1 MFAKVRLPGLFRPSP
16 WGRWWR
22 RHPRFAHLALVREP
36 PSSYWTIPREYAD
49 LLERFMDGKLET
61 SSEDPSLEDFD
72 AGFREQRRAFW
83 SQTRAW
89 AKQRLGK
96 LGKDCPQAERR
107 TAKLH
112 ESLWVE
118 ELSVAVELHRCEV
131 LTGTL
136 PPLGDG
142 LFRLDISEIH
152 DRDPALVQS
161 LLKGVVVT
169 IHAQDQSFN
178 ASVQPGSDS
187 GRLIL
192 SAKPELAHAEGP
204 YKVRFKPHRFTQTAM
219 HRALESRRA
228 RQVLGEDP
236 GEEATNVAPDAQ
248 HATAAERSLPSAL
261 NSVQRRAL
269 AAAMTSISRLPV
281 VIWGPPGTGKS
292 TLAAYL
298 IWQLAQLPNKQV
310 LAAAPSNT
318 GADVL
323 CAKLAKLGMDPS
335 RMLRLNALGR
345 NQATVPEEVREFCFT
360 AARSDGHRGF
370 AVPPLDQLQ
379 AYRVIICTC
388 TCAAHIANVAN
399 RAGVSGWFSHVL
411 VDEAGEATEPETL
424 VPLQLVKDTGQVFL
438 LGDHF
443 QLGPLVLSSLA
454 VRLGKLDESMIERLA
469 NERFRAAQSGILGR
483 GWGLSVNA
491 LQILTTLVVLVVS
504 TIAPV
509 VATAYWVPMYTMEDT
524 FFLSVN
530 CMSANLRYPGLVLM
544 KMGSA
549 SRAVAL
555 TLLFLP
561 LVAEADVNGT
571 ALSTTADELTV
582 KQANLRQQV
591 KARLREADVNGTALA
606 AADENPVKQAILRQL
621 AKVQVDENI
630 ESDQVCWVSRHSL
643 WDCGLE
649 CYASSSH
656 EWRPCAS
663 KCAKL
668 QHLGAHCNYCLA
680 ELVHCVL
687 LQCVSP
693 CAVSTHSS
701 SCEGCILGGCNAKCW
716 NP

>member
-1 MFAKVRLPGLFRPSP
+1 
-16 WGRWWR
+16 
-22 RHPRFAHLALVREP
+22 
-36 PSSYWTIPREYAD
+36 
-49 LLERFMDGKLET
+49 MDGKLET
-61 SSEDPSLEDFD
+61 GSEDPSLEDFD
-72 AGFREQRRAFW
+72 TGFREQRRAFW

-131 LTGTL
+131 LTAAL

-152 DRDPALVQS
+152 DRDQALVQS

-169 IHAQDQSFN
+169 VHTQDQSFN

-345 NQATVPEEVREFCFT
+345 KQATVPEEVREFCFT
-360 AARSDGHRGF
+360 AARSDGQRGF

-379 AYRVIICTC
+379 TYRVIICTC

-399 RAGVSGWFSHVL
+399 RAGVPGWFSHVL

-424 VPLQLVKDTGQVFL
+424 VPLQLVRDTGQVFL

-469 NERFRAAQSGILGR
+469 NERFRAAQSGTANDPLSRDALTASESR
-483 GWGLSVNA
+483 GL
-491 LQILTTLVVLVVS
+491 
-504 TIAPV
+504 
-509 VATAYWVPMYTMEDT
+509 
-524 FFLSVN
+524 FFLTESFRSHPAIMDIYSKVFYSSQLEHREREVQQRLMPFFDLQGCSSPVIMHN
-530 CMSANLRYPGLVLM
+530 VQGTERCDADSASFYNLDEVKIVQRYVLKLLAVADVELEPKDIGIITPYARQVQM
-544 KMGSA
+544 LQEQLNACGRDLSEVEIGTVEHFQGQERAVIILSA
-549 SRAVAL
+549 VRSSTRTQELAEGARRPIGFLSDPRRLNVAVSRAVAG
-555 TLLFLP
+555 
-561 LVAEADVNGT
+561 LVIVGD
-571 ALSTTADELTV
+571 
-582 KQANLRQQV
+582 
-591 KARLREADVNGTALA
+591 
-606 AADENPVKQAILRQL
+606 
-621 AKVQVDENI
+621 
-630 ESDQVCWVSRHSL
+630 
-643 WDCGLE
+643 
-649 CYASSSH
+649 
-656 EWRPCAS
+656 
-663 KCAKL
+663 L
-668 QHLGAHCNYCLA
+668 QHLARYSA
-680 ELVHCVL
+680 EWKEIVRMGQERGHFRGDPMWDEVTESSMPL
-687 LQCVSP
+687 S
-693 CAVSTHSS
+693 AVAQEQASAAWSALTA
-701 SCEGCILGGCNAKCW
+701 E
-716 NP
+716 